1 MVKIHGFLGISELL
15 LSLEYKE
22 VVPYLT
28 MHVSC
33 INIMLLCL
41 CVYID
46 HPRYV
51 EANTGCKHFDVH
63 GGPENIPV
71 SRSSFDAKVLQI
83 LVEVN

>member
-1 MVKIHGFLGISELL
+1 MYYHAILDSE
-15 LSLEYKE
+15 Y
-22 VVPYLT
+22 V
-28 MHVSC
+28 
-33 INIMLLCL
+33 
-41 CVYID
+41 D

-83 LVEVN
+83 QVDKCS